1 MNELKAALRR
11 IRGTRAFLPMA
22 IGLGAAVLILL
33 FAGGVAIYQNSTG
46 NTKFIKK
53 GNSAETQV
61 TTSNGIA
68 YNEGGKTGTL
78 YKVDGTAEEDQ
89 VPYGSNEVLES
100 GYDTKNLNTGTASKL
115 QELQDQI
122 DYMNENQQ
130 SSTTAAVENSM
141 RGKVDYDTLNK
152 AVSDSTDS
160 LNSALKD
167 YQKNATAD
175 SQAIRN
181 TIASNKNDT
190 DAKIKALEN
199 QIKNSSSSESTLA
212 STVKDNYTTTTK
224 KISDLETQTNKKISE
239 VEKSTSTK
247 ISDLSS
253 SVQKQ
258 IEDVKTAVGT
268 DVTDKINTINNN
280 ITNIQS
286 GSTAVLIGTYDSST
300 NTFTVKGGN

>member
-1 MNELKAALRR
+1 MDELKGALRR

-22 IGLGAAVLILL
+22 IGLGAALLIFL
-33 FAGGVAIYQNSTG
+33 FAGGVAIYQSSSG
-46 NTKFIKK
+46 NAKFIKK
-53 GNSAETQV
+53 GDAETQV
-61 TTSNGIA
+61 TTTNGIA
-68 YNEGGKTGTL
+68 YNEGGQIGTL
-78 YKVDGTAEEDQ
+78 YRVDGTAEEDQ

-152 AVSDSTDS
+152 ALSDSTDS

-175 SQAIRN
+175 SQSIRN

-212 STVKDNYTTTTK
+212 STVKDNYSTTTK
-224 KISDLETQTNKKISE
+224 KITDLETQTNKKISE
-239 VEKSTSTK
+239 VEKSTSSK

-253 SVQKQ
+253 NVKKQ